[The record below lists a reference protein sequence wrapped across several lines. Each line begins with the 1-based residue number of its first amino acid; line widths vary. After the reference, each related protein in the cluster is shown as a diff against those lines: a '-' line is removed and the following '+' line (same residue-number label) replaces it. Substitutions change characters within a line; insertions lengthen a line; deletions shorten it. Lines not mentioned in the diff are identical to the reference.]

1 MNTVMERIIKEERAE
16 VTIKAICN
24 MIKYGVPKEKILADY
39 SVDDYNAALA
49 EMEKRIYFISSPF
62 IIYFTVFIRERN
74 NAGSKIIPLL
84 LPQTIP
90 GGKLTGYGRK
100 NILRTTNRTYGL

>member
-1 MNTVMERIIKEERAE
+1 MKLVKRIEETKVNTVMERIIKKERAE

-49 EMEKRIYFISSPF
+49 EMEK
-62 IIYFTVFIRERN
+62 VN
-74 NAGSKIIPLL
+74 N
-84 LPQTIP
+84 
-90 GGKLTGYGRK
+90 
-100 NILRTTNRTYGL
+100 

>member
-16 VTIKAICN
+16 VAIKAICN

-49 EMEKRIYFISSPF
+49 EMEK
-62 IIYFTVFIRERN
+62 VN
-74 NAGSKIIPLL
+74 N
-84 LPQTIP
+84 
-90 GGKLTGYGRK
+90 
-100 NILRTTNRTYGL
+100 